1 MAAGTLASRMN
12 RSTLALLLLALAA
25 SRPAHAADA
34 HDEARQRYQQG
45 VAAFEK
51 GDFANAVDAFGAVY
65 ATTHETKHLWNLA
78 LAEYKANRTFDAL
91 AHLREYVAK
100 TDANPKNV
108 ERAQGLISEESGK
121 IAHLTI
127 VAPSGAD
134 VVMDNARVGAAPL
147 ASPVEADPDKAHVIV
162 ASKGREEVTQNLAA
176 PGPKDVRIELAF
188 PVAPL
193 PVAPVVPAVLPPAA
207 SDGTPAPA
215 SSETSSGGHSGLR
228 TWLTVGLGVG
238 AVAAAGVGVLMGVD
252 SSKSA
257 TNASTLRSGM
267 QPGACTNPNAT
278 NCALLQ
284 SDLNSQQSQHTAS
297 IIFYSAA
304 GVLAAGALA
313 SWLFVP
319 HGDTASTA
327 PHSTVAP
334 VFGANFLGASY
345 AGSF

>member
-1 MAAGTLASRMN
+1 MN
-12 RSTLALLLLALAA
+12 RSTLALLVLALAA
-25 SRPAHAADA
+25 SRPAYAADA

-108 ERAQGLISEESGK
+108 ERAQGLITEESGK

-127 VAPSGAD
+127 VAPSGAEI
-134 VVMDNARVGAAPL
+134 VMDNARIGAAPL

-162 ASKGREEVTQNLAA
+162 ASQGREEVTQNLAA
-176 PGPKDVRIELAF
+176 PGPKGVRIELAF
-188 PVAPL
+188 PVAP
-193 PVAPVVPAVLPPAA
+193 PPPAPVVPAVASPTATPA
-207 SDGTPAPA
+207 GTPAPA
-215 SSETSSGGHSGLR
+215 SPEAPSGGHSNLR

-238 AVAAAGVGVLMGVD
+238 AVAAAGVGVVMGID

-257 TNASTLRSGM
+257 TNASSLRSGM
-267 QPGACTNPNAT
+267 APGACTNPNAT

-284 SDLNSQQSQHTAS
+284 SDLNSQQSQHTTS
-297 IIFYSAA
+297 IVLYSVGGA
-304 GVLAAGALA
+304 LAAGAIA
-313 SWLFVP
+313 SWLLVP

-327 PHSTVAP
+327 PHATVAP
-334 VFGANFLGASY
+334 VFGSNFLGASY